1 MFKRSKNFTLIEL
14 LVVVGIIGIL
24 AAIALPNFHSVQTRA
39 KVSAAISNIRV
50 LVGGAEAYRVDWNDY
65 PPMAQKLPEDPYGI
79 LSDVQLQVLTTP
91 LCYISGSSFRDPFG
105 KIQSHSTLS
114 GYSFSEDRNDFPIPG
129 IPNPKK
135 SLLYYNYKY
144 FSKWTNNPLIDAEG
158 ISLISIGPDRKDSF
172 GAFRPFSSE
181 ALPPLALQA
190 GVNDTHDTQYDPTN
204 GTVSSG
210 DVFGFAGEVGVSP
223 N

>member
-39 KVSAAISNIRV
+39 KVSSAASNIRV
-50 LVGGAEAYRVDWNDY
+50 LAGGAEAYRVDWNGY

-79 LSDVQLQVLTTP
+79 LSDIQLRVLTTP
-91 LCYISGSSFRDPFG
+91 ISYVSGSAFRDPFG
-105 KIQSHSTLS
+105 KIQSHSIFS
-114 GYSFSEDRNDFPIPG
+114 GFSFSTDRNDFPIPG

-135 SLLYYNYKY
+135 SLLYYNYQY
-144 FSKWTNNPLIDAEG
+144 FAKWTNNPLIEVPG
-158 ISLISIGPDRKDSF
+158 LSLISIGPDRKDSF

-181 ALPPLALQA
+181 ALPPLARQA
-190 GVNDTHDTQYDPTN
+190 GINDTHDTQYDPTN
-204 GTVSSG
+204 GTISG
-210 DVFGFAGEVGVSP
+210 GDIFGFAGEVGAFP
-223 N
+223 H